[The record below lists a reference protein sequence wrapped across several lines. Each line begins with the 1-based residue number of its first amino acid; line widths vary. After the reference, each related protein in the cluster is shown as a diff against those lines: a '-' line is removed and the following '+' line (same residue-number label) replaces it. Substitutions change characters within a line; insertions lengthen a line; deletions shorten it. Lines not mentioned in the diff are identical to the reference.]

1 LTSAQIIKSCI
12 PADTEEQQGP
22 TPHQQTEHWWTRW
35 MRNSPTHPPAH
46 LLTLPLSHSVSLLPR
61 SLSRSLVRL
70 LLCSHVPPAVGRL
83 MGCTCMTP
91 QVFTHGNAHWRQD
104 GRHTRVSSPS
114 CNVIPSH
121 HITSHAMPCFD
132 ISSHHTTPHAKPNL
146 ILIPSHTPC
155 SHDMPSHARPVPGHH
170 SSFHFILPL
179 ASHSTQQRWPRL
191 ARPCSISAGW
201 PLLLTGGHSSLC
213 VDWYTC

>member
-1 LTSAQIIKSCI
+1 MHSCRHGRTTRSHTTPTDRTLVDSLDAQL
-12 PADTEEQQGP
+12 A
-22 TPHQQTEHWWTRW
+22 
-35 MRNSPTHPPAH
+35 HPPARPLAH
-46 LLTLPLSHSVSLLPR
+46 SPTFSLGQSASSLTLSLVGSFAPLLTRAARGWSIDGVHLHDASGIHTRQR
-61 SLSRSLVRL
+61 SLETGWS
-70 LLCSHVPPAVGRL
+70 SHTGQQSIVQ
-83 MGCTCMTP
+83 CHSIT
-91 QVFTHGNAHWRQD
+91 
-104 GRHTRVSSPS
+104 
-114 CNVIPSH
+114 SH

>member
-121 HITSHAMPCFD
+121 HITSHHMPCHA
-132 ISSHHTTPHAKPNL
+132 STSHHITPHHMPNQTSFSFHP
-146 ILIPSHTPC
+146 IRRAVMTCHPMPGQCQAIIRPSTSSFRLLPTL
-155 SHDMPSHARPVPGHH
+155 H
-170 SSFHFILPL
+170 SSAGQDSLDPVQSLQAGHC
-179 ASHSTQQRWPRL
+179 
-191 ARPCSISAGW
+191 CSLVAMA
-201 PLLLTGGHSSLC
+201 HC
-213 VDWYTC
+213 V